1 MLQFDVEKGEESYCW
16 LDFVPP
22 TNIENMDEIHAYY
35 DETTNMVSSHTK
47 SEIADKKYQNRED
60 LDPDPDPEYV
70 DNYYNDDLE
79 KRPKMICERRTV
91 IVIYSIIGLM
101 FLFKIIMMPV

>member
-1 MLQFDVEKGEESYCW
+1 MLIFDIEKGEESYCW
-16 LDFVPP
+16 VPP
-22 TNIENMDEIHAYY
+22 INVENMDEFHAYY
-35 DETTNMVSSHTK
+35 DEKTNTISSYRQ
-47 SEIADKKYQNRED
+47 SEIAPKPYQNLEN
-60 LDPDPDPEYV
+60 PDPDPEYV

-79 KRPKMICERRTV
+79 KRPKMICERRAV